1 MSHKEL
7 NRPLPDHLGQVSHN
21 CLQTVHK
28 GSVSPT
34 TPSNFIGRRESMRKM
49 MTTSHSSPFSPD
61 LLLPRL
67 KSESTSVSTQM
78 CFVSPLPCTIW
89 VRING
94 GASVDG
100 DFGSK
105 RLVLEPDSQ
114 FKSNSKAHQL
124 CILDQSSLTLHACFL
139 NYQIRMIIWVPTS

>member
-34 TPSNFIGRRESMRKM
+34 TPRESMRKM
-49 MTTSHSSPFSPD
+49 MTTSHSSPFSSD

-67 KSESTSVSTQM
+67 QSESTSVSTQM

-139 NYQIRMIIWVPTS
+139 NYQIRMII